1 MVLSHRKYL
10 GLPLVIECSK
20 RKIFEGVKERF
31 GESFNCGGENYTPLM
46 EKNAQRNYGLEARD
60 PSMKSLSNEKGKMVA
75 PLSRLS
81 SWECNTSHG
90 RVLHDFDSNP
100 CKVGKVTVD
109 SGCLPRGLYKDLPP
123 RLMA

>member
-1 MVLSHRKYL
+1 MVLSHSKYL

-31 GESFNCGGENYTPLM
+31 GESFNCGGENYSPLM
-46 EKNAQRNYGLEARD
+46 AKNAQRNYGLEARD
-60 PSMKSLSNEKGKMVA
+60 PSMKSLSVYGERLAKARKNEKGKMVA

-90 RVLHDFDSNP
+90 RVYDY
-100 CKVGKVTVD
+100 T
-109 SGCLPRGLYKDLPP
+109 
-123 RLMA
+123 